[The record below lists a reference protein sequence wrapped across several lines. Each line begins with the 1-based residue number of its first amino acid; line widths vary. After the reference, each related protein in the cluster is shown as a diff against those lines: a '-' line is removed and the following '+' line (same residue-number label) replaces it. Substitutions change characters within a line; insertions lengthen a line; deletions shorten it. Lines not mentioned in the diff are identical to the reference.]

1 MLLEGKVWTFD
12 GEPPRT
18 AAVRLEG
25 ERVVAVGP
33 IGELRARYPGA
44 RRVRAEWI
52 TPGLHDAHVHPL
64 QWGLALEALD
74 LRGEDDPARVAERV
88 AQRAADL
95 PPGRWILGGGYVFDG
110 YPDRR
115 WLDEV
120 APDHPVFLR
129 SRDLHAAWA
138 NRRALRRAGV
148 DRGTPDPQGG
158 RILRDGSGEPTGYL
172 LERAAGLV
180 AEALPPPGKDQ
191 LLAGLKDLAGR
202 GFVAVHAMGEP
213 PEASGWIREL
223 DAAEALPLRVAW
235 TQPAAGPDAWEPA
248 WSTRGLHVFGV
259 KFFADGALTSRTA
272 WMLEPYPEGGCGMP
286 LDDPRE
292 ADEAVAEVLRR
303 GLTPVWH
310 AIGTRA
316 VHEVLNLIERLET
329 RGLPAR
335 TRFRIE
341 HVQHVADDDLPRL
354 AGLVL
359 SVQPQHAE
367 DDRAALDRLSPGQ
380 RRAAYRWGAF
390 SALPGVR
397 LLLGSDA
404 PVAEPDAAHT
414 LRLAQRPPLPG
425 AQGLGL
431 GAALTA
437 YVHTPAAVLGW
448 TQEAAPWGRVEPG
461 AFAALTLWERGRP
474 VARVWRGGLEALG

>member
-12 GEPPRT
+12 GKPPRN
-18 AAVRLEG
+18 AAVRIDG
-25 ERVVAVGP
+25 EHVVAVGAVAD
-33 IGELRARYPGA
+33 LRARYPAA
-44 RRVRAEWI
+44 RRVRCEWI

-74 LRGEDDPARVAERV
+74 LRGVDDPDRVARLV
-88 AQRAADL
+88 ARRAASL

-115 WLDEV
+115 RLDEA

-138 NRRALRRAGV
+138 NLRALQRAGV
-148 DRGTPDPQGG
+148 DRRTPDPKGG

-172 LERAAGLV
+172 LERAADLV
-180 AEALPPPGKDQ
+180 AQALPPPGKDQ
-191 LLAGLKDLAGR
+191 LLAGLADLARR

-213 PEASGWIREL
+213 PEATAWIREL
-223 DAAEALPLRVAW
+223 AAEQALPLRVAW
-235 TQPAAGPDAWEPA
+235 TLPAARPGAWAPRR
-248 WSTRGLHVFGV
+248 SPGGLHVFGV

-272 WMLEPYPEGGCGMP
+272 WMLEPYPEGGRGLP

-292 ADEAVAEVLRR
+292 ADEAVAEVMRR
-303 GLTPVWH
+303 GLAPVWH

-316 VHEVLNLIERLET
+316 VREVLNLIDRLEA

-335 TRFRIE
+335 RRFRIE
-341 HVQHVADDDLPRL
+341 HVQHVSDDDLPRL
-354 AGLVL
+354 AGLAL

-367 DDRAALDRLSPGQ
+367 DDRAALGRLHPAQ
-380 RRAAYRWGAF
+380 RRAAYRWGEFA
-390 SALPGVR
+390 ALPGAR

-404 PVAEPDAAHT
+404 PVAEPDPERA
-414 LRLAQRPPLPG
+414 LRLAQRPPLDG
-425 AQGLGL
+425 AKGLDL
-431 GAALTA
+431 EAALAA

-448 TQEAAPWGRVEPG
+448 TSEDAPWGRVEAG
-461 AFAALTLWERGRP
+461 AYAALTLWERGRP

>member
-12 GEPPRT
+12 GAPPRT

-25 ERVVAVGP
+25 ERVVAVGS
-33 IGELRARYPGA
+33 IADLRARYPGA
-44 RRVRAEWI
+44 RRIRAEWI

-88 AQRAADL
+88 AERAAAL
-95 PPGRWILGGGYVFDG
+95 PPGRWILGGGYVFDA

-115 WLDEV
+115 WLDEA

-138 NRRALRRAGV
+138 NRRALQRAGV
-148 DRGTPDPQGG
+148 DRSTPDPQGG
-158 RILRDGSGEPTGYL
+158 RVLRDGSGEPTGYL

-180 AEALPPPGKDQ
+180 AEALPPPGKAQ
-191 LLAGLKDLAGR
+191 LLAGLRDLAGR

-213 PEASGWIREL
+213 PEAGGWIREL
-223 DAAEALPLRVAW
+223 DAEGALPLRVAW
-235 TQPAAGPDAWEPA
+235 TLPAASPDAWEPVR
-248 WSTRGLHVFGV
+248 SPRGLHVFGV

-292 ADEAVAEVLRR
+292 ADAAVAEVLRR
-303 GLTPVWH
+303 GLVPVWH

-316 VHEVLNLIERLET
+316 VHEVLNLIGRLEAC
-329 RGLPAR
+329 GLPAR
-335 TRFRIE
+335 ERFRIE

-367 DDRAALDRLSPGQ
+367 DDRAALDRLSRGQ

-390 SALPGVR
+390 AALPGVR

-404 PVAEPDAAHT
+404 PVAEPDAARA

-425 AQGLGL
+425 ARGLGL
-431 GAALTA
+431 DAALAA

-448 TQEAAPWGRVEPG
+448 TREAAPWGRVEPG